1 MHLLLGIVQVISSSK
16 LWLMV
21 GLESPPEATGVWKD
35 ILKPS
40 PEKNECFLMLLIGV
54 FAKKLKDDLRLK
66 KKPNLRF
73 QSSRFRVSDPVNS
86 YFQACLWVHFRPD
99 TQKEMSGAEF
109 SQLEGNFLRGGL
121 DRELADRVKAM
132 NATLKLSDFR
142 FIYMYLGRDAPI
154 VKESMDLEAAQE
166 AAELEQEKA
175 HGFTAGAL
183 RLGIAVQGS
192 WSGISEKE
200 TWIHSK

>member
-1 MHLLLGIVQVISSSK
+1 
-16 LWLMV
+16 
-21 GLESPPEATGVWKD
+21 
-35 ILKPS
+35 
-40 PEKNECFLMLLIGV
+40 
-54 FAKKLKDDLRLK
+54 
-66 KKPNLRF
+66 
-73 QSSRFRVSDPVNS
+73 
-86 YFQACLWVHFRPD
+86 
-99 TQKEMSGAEF
+99 MSGAEF
-109 SQLEGNFLRGGL
+109 LQLEANFLRGGL

-132 NATLKLSDFR
+132 NPTLKLSDFR

-154 VKESMDLEAAQE
+154 VKESIDLEAAQE

-183 RLGIAVQGS
+183 MLGIVVQGS